1 MKRIFA
7 GPVFISGFLIL
18 LIAANTSFA
27 QTLTWNGY
35 TSSDWSDY
43 HNWSTWA
50 IPADGDKIFIHT
62 AGSYN
67 PIADNIGYLEVN
79 QINVRYKTLT
89 LRGNTHITN
98 LASVRNFQISDNGV
112 ITIEAGATAEHTR
125 WTRIGA
131 GSPGIMNVLGTYLSG
146 TERIDIGF
154 DGLSAAGSMLNI
166 YEGGLFQS
174 DGGDVFNIYDGSMI
188 NIYGGT
194 LKKYGNYIDSEDHL
208 NFGDL
213 IAQNKI
219 LFPTPGS
226 SYTLEYK
233 ADGYTYLTVT
243 VTSKAAMEIPTD
255 GSSNVG
261 PDIKLE
267 WQSGQGAAS
276 HDVYFGTDYNLV
288 SSATTNDPEYKGN
301 KPLGEE
307 FYQGTALLASGQTY
321 YWRIDEIPANG
332 SPVTGDIW
340 SFTVG
345 DGQAG
350 NPSPENGQTS
360 VTNEVDLQ
368 WDSGIDTGTHDIYI
382 GTNYNDVLNATT
394 VSPEYV
400 DNTPG
405 TSYLVNLNGG
415 TTYFWRIDCVDA
427 LGTFTGDVW
436 QFTTEEGRDFAIDT
450 FDDYTDTADLQNTW
464 TVAGG
469 ATIALETNRELYTY
483 RYSGLRLDYSNITAP
498 WFSQVVKTYPV
509 GLNLTTGGV
518 ESIVLYY
525 LGDPNIDGLY
535 VTLDDGTNS
544 SSQHITDTAR
554 LGSPQ
559 WQELNFDISGFTGV
573 NLTDIREF
581 SIGIIS
587 QSAPPGGSCSVYIDE
602 IAAFPRRCTLA
613 NAHPADL
620 DGDCQIGP
628 AELQWVMDHWL
639 SQQYT
644 QTAADPGTNGLIA
657 YYNFNETS
665 GATLNDSSA
674 NSHNG
679 TVDPAGSNNWDAAG
693 YMGGCLDFDGT
704 FGVTLPGNTFDTVSD
719 AVTVSVWINADEN
732 EQPGKPGLAEMG
744 AGELPAGTA
753 SSCQWDTTQY
763 MTEQTSDFAGSWH
776 HWAFVKDTL
785 AGTMRIY
792 KDGIL
797 VSQNTTAATTI
808 DNSSLTRIG
817 SAPDGTRGFFRGK
830 MDEMRIFNMAL
841 PHSNIAYLAGLSQ
854 VDQPIA
860 PALSP
865 VDPVQDGTIN
875 LKDFATIAS
884 DWTEQVLWP

>member
-1 MKRIFA
+1 MKRTCLGSLYICSLIVLIFA
-7 GPVFISGFLIL
+7 T
-18 LIAANTSFA
+18 NTSIA

-43 HNWSTWA
+43 YNWSPWA

-89 LRGNTHITN
+89 LRGNTHIKN

-174 DGGDVFNIYDGSMI
+174 DGGSVFNIYDGSMI

-226 SYTLEYK
+226 SYTLEYD

-350 NPSPENGQTS
+350 NPSPQDEQTS

-394 VSPEYV
+394 VSTEYV

-450 FDDYTDTADLQNTW
+450 FDDYTDTADLQGTW
-464 TVAGG
+464 GQEGNAL
-469 ATIALETNRELYTY
+469 IDLETSRELYTY
-483 RYSGLRLDYSNITAP
+483 RYSGLRLDYSNAASP
-498 WFSQVVKTYPV
+498 WFSQVVKTYPI
-509 GLNLTTGGV
+509 GLDLTTGFV
-518 ESIVLYY
+518 ESIVFYY
-525 LGDPNIDGLY
+525 LGDENVDGLY
-535 VTLDDGTNS
+535 VTLDDGTVS
-544 SSQHITDTAR
+544 SSQYITDTDR
-554 LGSPQ
+554 LQSPL
-559 WQELNFDISGFTGV
+559 WQEFNFDLSGFSGPD
-573 NLTDIREF
+573 LTSIHKIT
-581 SIGIIS
+581 IGIGL
-587 QSAPPGGSCSVYIDE
+587 QTPAPGGSGTVYIDE
-602 IAAFPRRCTLA
+602 IAAFPERCTIEHL
-613 NAHPADL
+613 HPADV
-620 DGDCQIGP
+620 DGDCRIGTT
-628 AELQWVMDHWL
+628 ELLWALDHWL
-639 SQQYT
+639 SQEYT

-693 YMGGCLDFDGT
+693 YMGGCLNFDGT
-704 FGVTLPGNTFDTVSD
+704 FGVTLPGDIFDTVSD
-719 AVTVSVWINADEN
+719 AVTVSVWINADET
-732 EQPGKPGLAEMG
+732 EQPAKPGLAEMG
-744 AGELPAGTA
+744 AGQLPAGA
-753 SSCQWDTTQY
+753 SQSCRWDSTQY
-763 MTEQTSDFAGSWH
+763 LTEQTSDFAGSWH
-776 HWAFVKDTL
+776 HWAFVKDAF
-785 AGTMRIY
+785 AGLMRIY

-797 VSQNTTAATTI
+797 VSQNTSAAASI
-808 DNSSLTRIG
+808 DNSSSTRLG
-817 SAPDGTRGFFRGK
+817 SALDGSSGFFRGK
-830 MDEMRIFNMAL
+830 MDEMRIYNLAL
-841 PHSNIAYLAGLSQ
+841 PHSNIVFLADATE
-854 VDQPIA
+854 VDQPVT

-865 VDPVQDGTIN
+865 VDPVEDGTIN
-875 LKDFATIAS
+875 LKDFAAIAS